1 MQPQS
6 RLGNALIA
14 IPYTV
19 TSTGDAMI
27 LYHGAE
33 FNQKE
38 SNSLLRHLGSM
49 LAAAR
54 RLESKYAAQA
64 KRLYAGGDNFFII
77 EHDGRQR
84 QETLAQT
91 LSGFCAYMNNCRIVS
106 ADVNVRSPL
115 RLHDCWDD
123 DPIASGGLKIFSST
137 TGLSAQQHDKLRA
150 LFSPFVD
157 VIYPDHVH
165 ALLPREII
173 KRIYKSASSNALF
186 KDLLAGRKNRLIA
199 IGQYDVESMYHEA
212 VWIDLTLRL
221 RLWAIENGFDSFV
234 YENKLEGAG
243 EDSYVIL
250 AASQMSKLNYEYTF
264 NKEKYLNTV
273 LPVFQQFLQETL
285 VDHSQR
291 FDSASIVQHIFWA
304 GLDPLLFWT

>member
-1 MQPQS
+1 
-6 RLGNALIA
+6 
-14 IPYTV
+14 
-19 TSTGDAMI
+19 MI
-27 LYHGAE
+27 LHHGAE

-38 SNSLLRHLGSM
+38 SNPVLRHMGSM

-64 KRLYAGGDNFFII
+64 NRLYAGGDKFII
-77 EHDGRQR
+77 VEHDGRQR

-91 LSGFCAYMNNCRIVS
+91 LSRFCGYMNNCRIVS
-106 ADVNVRSPL
+106 VDVNVRSSL

-123 DPIASGGLKIFSST
+123 DPIGSGGLKIFSSCSE
-137 TGLSAQQHDKLRA
+137 LSLQQHDQLRA
-150 LFSPFVD
+150 IFSPFVD

-165 ALLPREII
+165 ALLPREKI

-186 KDLLAGRKNRLIA
+186 KDLLAGRKSRLVA
-199 IGQYDVESMYHEA
+199 IGKYDVESMYHEA

-234 YENKLEGAG
+234 YENTLEGAG

-250 AASQMSKLNYEYTF
+250 AASHMSKPNYEYTF
-264 NKEKYLNTV
+264 NSEKYLNTV
-273 LPVFQQFLQETL
+273 LPIFKQFLQETL
-285 VDHSQR
+285 LDHSQR
-291 FDSASIVQHIFWA
+291 FDSASIVQHIFWS
-304 GLDPLLFWT
+304 GLDPLLFWN